1 MANANQTKGNT
12 GNRYPE
18 SMKKKV
24 VEFIESKGRGGTT
37 QAQKKFGV
45 SYIAVRSWMNKYGS
59 GAKNSPK
66 DASPAKNGIAKFPK
80 REFNALVKKFKI
92 DAMELLSR

>member
-1 MANANQTKGNT
+1 MANTNQTKGNT
-12 GNRYPE
+12 GNRYSE
-18 SMKKKV
+18 ATKKKV

-45 SYIAVRSWMNKYGS
+45 SYIAVRSWMKKYGP

-66 DASPAKNGIAKFPK
+66 GAAVKVANKKFPK
-80 REFNALVKKFKI
+80 REFNALVKQFKI
-92 DAMELLSR
+92 DAMKLLA